1 MIYNETMKVK
11 KLTLNVT
18 FEETKGDAVVAVVPS
33 LPGCTASGKDI
44 HETRRKISSAI
55 ESRIISL
62 EKSAIYKKK
71 KDWFVGWIDEVP
83 GANTQGK
90 TLAEARKNM
99 REALLLVLGASMSPL
114 SAGQKFTQEL
124 LKITVP
130 A

>member
-1 MIYNETMKVK
+1 MIYNETVKIK

-18 FEETKGDAVVAVVPS
+18 FEQTKDDGVLAVVPA
-33 LPGCTASGKDI
+33 LPGCMSRGKDVQ
-44 HETRRKISSAI
+44 EARKKIVSAI
-55 ESRIISL
+55 EGHILSL

-71 KDWFVGWIDEVP
+71 KNWFVGWIDEIP

-99 REALLLVLGASMSPL
+99 REALLLVLGANMSPL

-124 LKITVP
+124 LKITVL